1 MPGRRCEAVIC
12 DLLSALLDSWT
23 LWKRV
28 AGGEEEGR
36 RWRLAFLERV
46 ATGGVYTP
54 YLELGAE
61 AASDAG
67 LAPEL
72 AGELSR
78 RWDELEPWPEVPAVL
93 RALEVPVAVVTNC
106 SEELGRR
113 AADRLAAPLAAIVSA
128 ERAGRYK
135 PHPAP
140 YRLALD
146 ELGVAPGRAVY
157 VAGAPYDLAGAVN
170 AGMTA
175 VWHNRAGLAEDEDV
189 PAEAVLET
197 LDSLWR
203 YL

>member
-1 MPGRRCEAVIC
+1 VPGRRCEAVIC

-36 RWRLAFLERV
+36 RWRLAFLER
-46 ATGGVYTP
+46 AAMGGVYTP

-78 RWDELEPWPEVPAVL
+78 RCGELEPWPEVPAVL
-93 RALEVPVAVVTNC
+93 RALEIPVA
-106 SEELGRR
+106 
-113 AADRLAAPLAAIVSA
+113 
-128 ERAGRYK
+128 
-135 PHPAP
+135 
-140 YRLALD
+140 
-146 ELGVAPGRAVY
+146 
-157 VAGAPYDLAGAVN
+157 AGAVN

-175 VWHNRAGLAEDEDV
+175 VWHNRAGLAADEDV
-189 PAEAVLET
+189 PADAVLET

>member
-1 MPGRRCEAVIC
+1 VRAPREAVIC

-36 RWRLAFLERV
+36 RWRLAFLERA
-46 ATGGVYTP
+46 ATGDAYRP
-54 YLELGAE
+54 YLELATE

-67 LAPEL
+67 LAPAL
-72 AGELSR
+72 AEQLET
-78 RWDELEPWPEVPAVL
+78 RWDELEPWPEVPSVL
-93 RALEVPVAVVTNC
+93 GALNVPVAVVTNC
-106 SEELGRR
+106 SQELGRR
-113 AADRLAAPLAAIVSA
+113 AADRLGAPLAAVVSA

-135 PHPAP
+135 PHPAS

-146 ELGVAPGRAVY
+146 QLGVAPERVLY
-157 VAGAPYDLAGAVN
+157 VAGAPYDVAGAADV
-170 AGMTA
+170 GMTA
-175 VWHNRAGLAEDEDV
+175 VWHNRAGLAAGENV

-197 LDSLWR
+197 LDPLWK